1 MTFASL
7 TVTFI
12 LDITSMKFSVT
23 GSIRFSQLILLTQQD
38 IVEHEMGHAIGFWHE
53 QSRTDRDNFV
63 RIISANI
70 QPNLEYNFEKRSEAD
85 NNNFEV
91 PYDYG
96 SVMHYSQFVS
106 LPQVKSRKKWFIL
119 GPPCKIKCRSPYKG
133 ARTNP
138 WKISPLSKLFSIV

>member
-1 MTFASL
+1 MTDKDFIQPIPILPGSIGLETL

-12 LDITSMKFSVT
+12 VDVTIMSFSAT
-23 GSIRFSQLILLTQQD
+23 WSIRVSQLILLTQQD

-70 QPNLEYNFEKRSEAD
+70 QRNLEYNFEKRSEAD
-85 NNNFEV
+85 NNNYNV

-96 SVMHYSQFVS
+96 SIMHYSQFVS
-106 LPQVKSRKKWFIL
+106 LPQVENRK
-119 GPPCKIKCRSPYKG
+119 
-133 ARTNP
+133 
-138 WKISPLSKLFSIV
+138 